1 LSVWTIAGLGW
12 RLSWLEVRVNL
23 QAVDIT
29 GLGHQVGGHL
39 RAFYHGGNDM
49 GDIAVDYVFQ
59 GLQAGNK
66 YVGVADR
73 VSSVRDPVPAEPTTR
88 EVVLPFVAEDDSYR
102 RTGGCSHDSLLG
114 ARETAVRGA
123 PGDEHQRVW
132 ALVSPVVRGARPQG
146 VIGGGILAH
155 QFLGVP

>member
-1 LSVWTIAGLGW
+1 
-12 RLSWLEVRVNL
+12 
-23 QAVDIT
+23 
-29 GLGHQVGGHL
+29 
-39 RAFYHGGNDM
+39 M
-49 GDIAVDYVFQ
+49 GDIAVDHAFQ

-88 EVVLPFVAEDDSYR
+88 EVVLPFV
-102 RTGGCSHDSLLG
+102 
-114 ARETAVRGA
+114 
-123 PGDEHQRVW
+123 W

>member
-1 LSVWTIAGLGW
+1 MSVWTIAGLGW

-73 VSSVRDPVPAEPTTR
+73 VSSVRDPV
-88 EVVLPFVAEDDSYR
+88 
-102 RTGGCSHDSLLG
+102 G
-114 ARETAVRGA
+114 
-123 PGDEHQRVW
+123 
-132 ALVSPVVRGARPQG
+132 RGARPQG